1 MCRHWLATLTQV
13 HALVAQYD
21 ANTEQPC
28 KTATFGNTL
37 RRGNTNVVRRAKPR
51 QHFLPFALTLDK
63 IDLQFPKYLALRL
76 YQHNK
81 LKDTKLAFISEL
93 EVCTYSKLQ
102 PF

>member
-1 MCRHWLATLTQV
+1 MCVDTGSRVATLAQV

-37 RRGNTNVVRRAKPR
+37 RRGNTNVFRRAKPR

-63 IDLQFPKYLALRL
+63 VDLQIPKYLALCL
-76 YQHNK
+76 YQR
-81 LKDTKLAFISEL
+81 SE
-93 EVCTYSKLQ
+93 
-102 PF
+102 